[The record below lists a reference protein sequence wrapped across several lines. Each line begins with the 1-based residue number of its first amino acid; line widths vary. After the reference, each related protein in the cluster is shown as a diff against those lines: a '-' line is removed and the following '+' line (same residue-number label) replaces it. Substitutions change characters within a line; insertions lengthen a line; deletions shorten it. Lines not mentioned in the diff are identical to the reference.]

1 MRAGDRH
8 RGWQHLPGPRRQ
20 RSRDGSCHQR
30 LHGHARHGDQRA
42 RAAGRAREAGRADAG
57 TVGHRDAAG
66 GRALHPATRDPS
78 PGKGAR
84 GHLRR
89 GHRQSLLHDRHRR
102 EPARDGDRRP
112 GDLQS
117 DACRWGVRCRPGE
130 APGGDAVRRAHVHRR
145 PQSRAPGNGFD
156 GDLAV
161 HGQRPADSR
170 LQHAPA
176 RQYHAGRHGGPHR
189 HAGPRGARMT
199 DEVLGTCKEE
209 MERTISAF
217 KKELSHVRTGRAN
230 VALLDGIMVDY
241 YGTKTPLNQVA
252 TLSVPEATLLVVQP
266 YDKSVVAAIEK
277 AIKASDLGLNPQS
290 DGKLIRVPIPPLN
303 EERRRELVK
312 HTRKLAEDYRV
323 SVRNHR
329 RDALEMLKELEKDRE
344 ITEDDRRHAAEKIE
358 TATKETV
365 DRLEKLP
372 KTKEDE
378 IMAV

>member
-1 MRAGDRH
+1 MTEDVLA
-8 RGWQHLPGPRRQ
+8 
-20 RSRDGSCHQR
+20 SCKQ
-30 LHGHARHGDQRA
+30 
-42 RAAGRAREAGRADAG
+42 
-57 TVGHRDAAG
+57 
-66 GRALHPATRDPS
+66 
-78 PGKGAR
+78 
-84 GHLRR
+84 
-89 GHRQSLLHDRHRR
+89 
-102 EPARDGDRRP
+102 
-112 GDLQS
+112 
-117 DACRWGVRCRPGE
+117 
-130 APGGDAVRRAHVHRR
+130 
-145 PQSRAPGNGFD
+145 
-156 GDLAV
+156 
-161 HGQRPADSR
+161 
-170 LQHAPA
+170 
-176 RQYHAGRHGGPHR
+176 
-189 HAGPRGARMT
+189 
-199 DEVLGTCKEE
+199 E
-209 MERTISAF
+209 MEQTIGAF

-230 VALLDGIMVDY
+230 TALLDGIMVEY

-252 TLSVPEATLLVVQP
+252 TLSVPDPTLLVIQP

-277 AIKASDLGLNPQS
+277 SIKASDLGLNPQS

-365 DRLEKLP
+365 DRLEKLL

>member
-1 MRAGDRH
+1 
-8 RGWQHLPGPRRQ
+8 
-20 RSRDGSCHQR
+20 
-30 LHGHARHGDQRA
+30 
-42 RAAGRAREAGRADAG
+42 
-57 TVGHRDAAG
+57 
-66 GRALHPATRDPS
+66 
-78 PGKGAR
+78 
-84 GHLRR
+84 
-89 GHRQSLLHDRHRR
+89 
-102 EPARDGDRRP
+102 
-112 GDLQS
+112 
-117 DACRWGVRCRPGE
+117 
-130 APGGDAVRRAHVHRR
+130 
-145 PQSRAPGNGFD
+145 
-156 GDLAV
+156 
-161 HGQRPADSR
+161 
-170 LQHAPA
+170 
-176 RQYHAGRHGGPHR
+176 
-189 HAGPRGARMT
+189 MT

-209 MERTISAF
+209 MERTIGAF

-230 VALLDGIMVDY
+230 VALLDGIVVDY
-241 YGTKTPLNQVA
+241 YGAKTPLNQVA
-252 TLSVPEATLLVVQP
+252 TLSVPEATLLVIQP

-365 DRLEKLP
+365 DRLEKLL

>member
-1 MRAGDRH
+1 
-8 RGWQHLPGPRRQ
+8 
-20 RSRDGSCHQR
+20 
-30 LHGHARHGDQRA
+30 
-42 RAAGRAREAGRADAG
+42 
-57 TVGHRDAAG
+57 
-66 GRALHPATRDPS
+66 
-78 PGKGAR
+78 
-84 GHLRR
+84 
-89 GHRQSLLHDRHRR
+89 
-102 EPARDGDRRP
+102 
-112 GDLQS
+112 
-117 DACRWGVRCRPGE
+117 
-130 APGGDAVRRAHVHRR
+130 
-145 PQSRAPGNGFD
+145 
-156 GDLAV
+156 
-161 HGQRPADSR
+161 
-170 LQHAPA
+170 
-176 RQYHAGRHGGPHR
+176 
-189 HAGPRGARMT
+189 MT

-209 MERTISAF
+209 MERTIGAF

-252 TLSVPEATLLVVQP
+252 TLSVPEATLLVIQP

-329 RDALEMLKELEKDRE
+329 RDALEMLKELEKERE

-365 DRLEKLP
+365 DRLEKLL

>member
-1 MRAGDRH
+1 
-8 RGWQHLPGPRRQ
+8 
-20 RSRDGSCHQR
+20 
-30 LHGHARHGDQRA
+30 
-42 RAAGRAREAGRADAG
+42 
-57 TVGHRDAAG
+57 
-66 GRALHPATRDPS
+66 
-78 PGKGAR
+78 
-84 GHLRR
+84 
-89 GHRQSLLHDRHRR
+89 
-102 EPARDGDRRP
+102 
-112 GDLQS
+112 
-117 DACRWGVRCRPGE
+117 
-130 APGGDAVRRAHVHRR
+130 
-145 PQSRAPGNGFD
+145 
-156 GDLAV
+156 
-161 HGQRPADSR
+161 
-170 LQHAPA
+170 
-176 RQYHAGRHGGPHR
+176 
-189 HAGPRGARMT
+189 MT

-241 YGTKTPLNQVA
+241 YGAKTPLNQVA

-358 TATKETV
+358 TATKEAV
-365 DRLEKLP
+365 DRLEKLL

>member
-1 MRAGDRH
+1 
-8 RGWQHLPGPRRQ
+8 
-20 RSRDGSCHQR
+20 
-30 LHGHARHGDQRA
+30 
-42 RAAGRAREAGRADAG
+42 
-57 TVGHRDAAG
+57 
-66 GRALHPATRDPS
+66 
-78 PGKGAR
+78 
-84 GHLRR
+84 
-89 GHRQSLLHDRHRR
+89 
-102 EPARDGDRRP
+102 
-112 GDLQS
+112 
-117 DACRWGVRCRPGE
+117 
-130 APGGDAVRRAHVHRR
+130 
-145 PQSRAPGNGFD
+145 
-156 GDLAV
+156 
-161 HGQRPADSR
+161 
-170 LQHAPA
+170 
-176 RQYHAGRHGGPHR
+176 
-189 HAGPRGARMT
+189 MT

-230 VALLDGIMVDY
+230 VALLDGIMVEY
-241 YGTKTPLNQVA
+241 YGAKTPLNQVA
-252 TLSVPEATLLVVQP
+252 TLSVPEATLLVIQP

-365 DRLEKLP
+365 DRLEKLL

>member
-1 MRAGDRH
+1 
-8 RGWQHLPGPRRQ
+8 
-20 RSRDGSCHQR
+20 
-30 LHGHARHGDQRA
+30 
-42 RAAGRAREAGRADAG
+42 
-57 TVGHRDAAG
+57 
-66 GRALHPATRDPS
+66 
-78 PGKGAR
+78 
-84 GHLRR
+84 
-89 GHRQSLLHDRHRR
+89 
-102 EPARDGDRRP
+102 
-112 GDLQS
+112 
-117 DACRWGVRCRPGE
+117 
-130 APGGDAVRRAHVHRR
+130 
-145 PQSRAPGNGFD
+145 
-156 GDLAV
+156 
-161 HGQRPADSR
+161 
-170 LQHAPA
+170 
-176 RQYHAGRHGGPHR
+176 
-189 HAGPRGARMT
+189 MT

-241 YGTKTPLNQVA
+241 YGAKTPLNQVA

-277 AIKASDLGLNPQS
+277 SIKASDLGLNPQS

-365 DRLEKLP
+365 DRLERLL

>member
-1 MRAGDRH
+1 
-8 RGWQHLPGPRRQ
+8 
-20 RSRDGSCHQR
+20 
-30 LHGHARHGDQRA
+30 
-42 RAAGRAREAGRADAG
+42 
-57 TVGHRDAAG
+57 
-66 GRALHPATRDPS
+66 
-78 PGKGAR
+78 
-84 GHLRR
+84 
-89 GHRQSLLHDRHRR
+89 
-102 EPARDGDRRP
+102 
-112 GDLQS
+112 
-117 DACRWGVRCRPGE
+117 
-130 APGGDAVRRAHVHRR
+130 
-145 PQSRAPGNGFD
+145 
-156 GDLAV
+156 
-161 HGQRPADSR
+161 
-170 LQHAPA
+170 
-176 RQYHAGRHGGPHR
+176 
-189 HAGPRGARMT
+189 MT

-230 VALLDGIMVDY
+230 VALLDGIMVEY
-241 YGTKTPLNQVA
+241 YGAKTPLNQVA
-252 TLSVPEATLLVVQP
+252 TLSVPEATLLVIQP

-290 DGKLIRVPIPPLN
+290 DGKLIRVPIPPLS

-365 DRLEKLP
+365 DRLEKLL